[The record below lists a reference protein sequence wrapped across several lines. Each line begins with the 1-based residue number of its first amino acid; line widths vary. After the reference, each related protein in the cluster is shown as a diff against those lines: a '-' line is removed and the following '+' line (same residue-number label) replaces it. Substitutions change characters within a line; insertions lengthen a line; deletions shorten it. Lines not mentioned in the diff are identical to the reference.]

1 MRRVTELVQLL
12 GPVVV
17 LVLVGLVGS
26 MSFVDAALANEFRGA
41 LVSVAIVVALYVF
54 VGNSGVI
61 SFGHVSFVA
70 VGAFAAGVMTIPVEL
85 KPTITPGLF
94 PLLGEHSVG
103 NAASLVARRG
113 GRRCLCFARRDPTHA
128 PVGARPP
135 ASPRSRSSA

>member
-1 MRRVTELVQLL
+1 
-12 GPVVV
+12 
-17 LVLVGLVGS
+17 

-85 KPTITPGLF
+85 KPTITPA
-94 PLLGEHSVG
+94 LLPRGALG
-103 NAASLVARRG
+103 WQRRLAGPRRRGRRRLRIARRHP
-113 GRRCLCFARRDPTHA
+113 ADA
-128 PVGARPP
+128 PVGAR